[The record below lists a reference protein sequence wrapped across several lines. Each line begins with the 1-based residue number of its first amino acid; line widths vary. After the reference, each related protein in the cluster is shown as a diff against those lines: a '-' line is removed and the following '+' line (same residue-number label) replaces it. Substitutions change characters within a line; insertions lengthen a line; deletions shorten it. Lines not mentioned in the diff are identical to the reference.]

1 MNGNE
6 QNGYIE
12 YPKNYEDIA
21 NKKLEVLE
29 KEYQSVLNSNIQHV
43 DDEDESSE
51 EEHKEKNEDN
61 TNNDDMQYYQCLNN
75 DEEFVEVE
83 EDLVIQNND
92 LDGFEFVDDKSYKSP
107 IKNPD
112 KIKNAMKSIKLPAP
126 KWAKEY
132 FLLI

>member
-12 YPKNYEDIA
+12 YPQNYEDIV

-29 KEYQSVLNSNIQHV
+29 KEYQSVINSNIQHV
-43 DDEDESSE
+43 DDGDESSE
-51 EEHKEKNEDN
+51 EDHKEKEAD
-61 TNNDDMQYYQCLNN
+61 NNDDMQYYQCLNN

-83 EDLVIQNND
+83 EDLVIEKSD
-92 LDGFEFVDDKSYKSP
+92 IDGFEFVEEKSYKSP

-112 KIKNAMKSIKLPAP
+112 KIKNAMRSIELPAP

-132 FLLI
+132 ILLI